1 MDFSDVM
8 HDFAELASHE
18 RGDESVG
25 DEGSSGGE
33 DGGACPDAPA
43 AGSDSNVPNMDDE
56 EMNARVLRE
65 LELAR

>member
-1 MDFSDVM
+1 M

-18 RGDESVG
+18 RGDESVD

-43 AGSDSNVPNMDDE
+43 AGSDSNVPNMADE